1 MSADDTI
8 AAAEKGLRHVRL
20 AAHTELKERSVE
32 HTGLAGS
39 PEGRGVIIGYLPG
52 KLEKRHYSR
61 RVAVFWP
68 TGKDFRN
75 GPVQMNGNRV
85 QLLREAV
92 LCCLLVAG
100 AAGLA
105 QAQDGHIA
113 PAPSQVTPPAIPM
126 WPQAPAQIPVLKPSD
141 VSVPKCRDAKRVE
154 CRSTRQNSGRRRLNR
169 AN

>member
-8 AAAEKGLRHVRL
+8 AAAEEGLRHVRL
-20 AAHTELKERSVE
+20 AARTELKERSVE

-39 PEGRGVIIGYLPG
+39 PEGRGGFTGLSSG
-52 KLEKRHYSR
+52 KAEKASLFAPVRVFRH
-61 RVAVFWP
+61 

-75 GPVQMNGNRV
+75 GLEQMNGNRLS
-85 QLLREAV
+85 LLRGAV

-100 AAGLA
+100 AAGPA
-105 QAQDGHIA
+105 PAQDGHIA

-141 VSVPKCRDAKRVE
+141 VSVPKCRDARRVE
-154 CRSTRQNSGRRRLNR
+154 CRSTRQNSGRRRLHR